1 MRIALAAFVAC
12 LLTLATACSASP
24 GTNDPEPSAAVSSST
39 VASSTAQA
47 APAPD
52 LTSAPTTPPVGDEL
66 AFDRAAGFADGLTVQ
81 VDDVLAT
88 NATNAAPGVTGAEGT
103 GGEVVLAD
111 VVVTNGTGMAY
122 DATTIVVQGYYR
134 GNVGAVMLAD
144 PSGTLGVGFAEE
156 VPAGEQ
162 HKVRVGFAIPA
173 AEAGDVTIVV
183 DPRDWTNGPV
193 RFRGTAIGD

>member
-1 MRIALAAFVAC
+1 MRIALAALVAC
-12 LLTLATACSASP
+12 LLTLATACAAGT
-24 GTNDPEPSAAVSSST
+24 GTNAPEPSVADST
-39 VASSTAQA
+39 STRPAT
-47 APAPD
+47 PAPD
-52 LTSAPTTPPVGDEL
+52 LTSAPTTPPVGDQVPL
-66 AFDRAAGFADGLTVQ
+66 DRAAVFADGLTVQ
-81 VDDVLAT
+81 ADDVLAT
-88 NATNAAPGVTGAEGT
+88 TAAPGVTGAEGT

-111 VVVTNGTGMAY
+111 VVVTNGTGRAY
-122 DATTIVVQGYYR
+122 DPTTIVVQGYYR

-173 AEAGDVTIVV
+173 AEAGDVTVVV
-183 DPRDWTNGPV
+183 DPRDGTNGPV

>member
-1 MRIALAAFVAC
+1 MRIAVAAFVAC
-12 LLTLATACSASP
+12 LLSLATACAT
-24 GTNDPEPSAAVSSST
+24 GTGANDPEPSAAV
-39 VASSTAQA
+39 ASSTGPAT
-47 APAPD
+47 PAPD

-81 VDDVLAT
+81 VDDVLPTA
-88 NATNAAPGVTGAEGT
+88 AAPGVTGAEGT

-122 DATTIVVQGYYR
+122 DATTIVIQGYYR

-183 DPRDWTNGPV
+183 DPRDGTNGPV